1 MVDVW
6 IHVRYEL
13 AVKVVLMPTNYT
25 NESQQVEFYR

>member
-25 NESQQVEFYR
+25 NEFSASS